1 MKRKGYTS
9 GLLSVL
15 FAVLVTA
22 NVFGCNR
29 KMELTKIEA
38 EVERKS
44 VIDEAE
50 LMNDEYYRARIDLI
64 REHIE
69 SFICGD
75 IENGVLEPYKA
86 IVQRDFRIVD
96 MHGVMGGGIYFR
108 FVFPNHPNDVFQVF
122 TSIDVDDETDSI
134 TAYHLG
140 EFKKIENCTDK

>member
-1 MKRKGYTS
+1 MNRT
-9 GLLSVL
+9 LERILIVVL
-15 FAVLVTA
+15 AIGFITTLAHDLREHNPSATDA
-22 NVFGCNR
+22 NAKEQG
-29 KMELTKIEA
+29 
-38 EVERKS
+38 
-44 VIDEAE
+44 IDEAE

-140 EFKKIENCTDK
+140 EFKKIDNCTD